1 MPKGLEMAQ
10 LSRPYQIVLA
20 VLVLFAL
27 VWFVALRPG
36 GGSSSS
42 SSSSQTPAAS
52 SAGSHSSATSGSASA
67 SSAPSDGSSAS
78 PAAPTHIYHG
88 PAPGVEGLT
97 RDIAKARHAVAESQH
112 NAQELQS
119 KSAQASGEV
128 TSGGGSAAPASQSS
142 TGAAASAS
150 TAKAGA
156 SSTKAGASTAKAT
169 TGTSAAKHGSA
180 AGAGSHSAVPADEA
194 AAEAALAQG
203 KTAVVLFWNDRA
215 ADDQRVHEQLQK
227 LAGADH
233 KLAVQYARP
242 SEVASFGS
250 FTRTAQVVATPT
262 VLIVNRK
269 REVTTLTGLTDM
281 FSVHQAIVDAT
292 AGSGRVLAPQFT
304 AWTPTSS
311 RAKFV
316 GQANRLCRDSHYHGG
331 GPVRYESIG
340 QLRTAIVSVTSYA
353 EGVFG
358 KVEGLSMP
366 AQDRPFI
373 HRQFG
378 LLRGALHHYSGA
390 LNPGISRADLLQRR
404 AEVLEGEAEADQA
417 TDSLEAYGLTACG

>member
-1 MPKGLEMAQ
+1 
-10 LSRPYQIVLA
+10 
-20 VLVLFAL
+20 
-27 VWFVALRPG
+27 
-36 GGSSSS
+36 
-42 SSSSQTPAAS
+42 
-52 SAGSHSSATSGSASA
+52 
-67 SSAPSDGSSAS
+67 
-78 PAAPTHIYHG
+78 
-88 PAPGVEGLT
+88 VEGLT

-112 NAQELQS
+112 NAQELQR

-128 TSGGGSAAPASQSS
+128 TSGGAGAGSASQSA
-142 TGAAASAS
+142 TGSAPSAAASAS

-156 SSTKAGASTAKAT
+156 STAKAT
-169 TGTSAAKHGSA
+169 TGTRAAKHGSA
-180 AGAGSHSAVPADEA
+180 AGAGSHSAIPADEA

-203 KTAVVLFWNDRA
+203 KTPVVLFWNDRA

-281 FSVHQAIVDAT
+281 FSVRQAIGDAT

-316 GQANRLCRDSHYHGG
+316 GQANHVCRESHYRGG

-340 QLRTAIVSVTSYA
+340 QLRSAIVSVTSFA

-390 LNPGISRADLLQRR
+390 LSPGLSHADVLQRR